1 MEDRYLC
8 KARPIGTRKQWVTGF
23 YAVLGEKTVIIV
35 NEPEKFYD
43 VDSGKNS
50 HGNKIVEVIPKT
62 ICQCTGLKDKN
73 GKLIWENDLV
83 KYLFSDTIASI
94 RYGSYQSC
102 FDSTKTEHVG
112 FYVDWSVTDKEYT
125 RKDLGYWINMV
136 DAKIVGNI
144 FDNPELLEV

>member
-43 VDSGKNS
+43 VDSRKNS
-50 HGNKIVEVIPKT
+50 HGNKIVEVIPQT
-62 ICQCTGLKDKN
+62 VCRCTGRKDKN
-73 GKLIWENDLV
+73 GKLIYENDIMV
-83 KYLFSDTIASI
+83 AYYDEENPEHGTYVMVVWREYGWVTVENNSDDLCPLDDFTI
-94 RYGSYQSC
+94 
-102 FDSTKTEHVG
+102 KH
-112 FYVDWSVTDKEYT
+112 FYV
-125 RKDLGYWINMV
+125 
-136 DAKIVGNI
+136 VGNI

>member
-73 GKLIWENDLV
+73 GKLIFDNDILEAHLDDEFPEDISRFKV
-83 KYLFSDTIASI
+83 EWLGNGWVINQPGCVDREYISD
-94 RYGSYQSC
+94 
-102 FDSTKTEHVG
+102 FETETYEVC
-112 FYVDWSVTDKEYT
+112 
-125 RKDLGYWINMV
+125 
-136 DAKIVGNI
+136 GNT